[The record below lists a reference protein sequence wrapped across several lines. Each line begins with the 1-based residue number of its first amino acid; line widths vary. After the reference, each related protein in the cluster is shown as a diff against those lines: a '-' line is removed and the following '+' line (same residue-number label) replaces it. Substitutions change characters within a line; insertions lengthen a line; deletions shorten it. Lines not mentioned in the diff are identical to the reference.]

1 MPRSWILWILASLGL
16 LMVITLL
23 NGEIRLMPTSM
34 SFSLKTRDGR
44 WVSNEQV
51 EDLEQKALLKH
62 WDGSWTTGINIG
74 VYVGTSCIF
83 LDKLLE
89 KNDAK
94 ASTACVDTNVNIQP
108 TLQEN
113 LRLNHRHVHNLNGLL
128 AELSHCPAE
137 MTVVDH
143 VEPKRIGNETLT
155 PGKPGMPASFEGMG
169 DRGGLPDTFV
179 IERCYTVNFVREL
192 FAGHMPQVWFID
204 IDGFLPSLYQ
214 QIHEAFDD
222 PSVELILYE
231 RDRPYSAPGK
241 ASTVAGQSD
250 HVWEAQYRDME
261 DGFKRQGFRAL
272 QCDNIMWGIWV
283 WRRGGP
289 SFTIH
294 LWLLLGWMACLVSM
308 CLLSDLLV
316 PPKVKKWPV
325 PVWRLL
331 VLLCWR
337 MVYEALPSLP
347 VNMTD
352 PITGLDC
359 TWICIHHGLA
369 FAISNF
375 LFLYVAVLWP
385 LAKALALRTWAM
397 HPFWLPWV
405 LFTAIAESQ
414 LLLGFLLH
422 ALLRAPAVPPVG
434 SLCFGPGPQQSMWEL
449 SVGTTLALSLGL
461 LLFVEMQPERPPP
474 V

>member
-1 MPRSWILWILASLGL
+1 M
-16 LMVITLL
+16 
-23 NGEIRLMPTSM
+23 
-34 SFSLKTRDGR
+34 
-44 WVSNEQV
+44 NERVHAQSV
-51 EDLEQKALLKH
+51 NPEHDLR
-62 WDGSWTTGINIG
+62 
-74 VYVGTSCIF
+74 
-83 LDKLLE
+83 
-89 KNDAK
+89 NDAK

-250 HVWEAQYRDME
+250 H

-331 VLLCWR
+331 VLLSR
-337 MVYEALPSLP
+337 AISAAQLA
-347 VNMTD
+347 
-352 PITGLDC
+352 
-359 TWICIHHGLA
+359 HGLSA
-369 FAISNF
+369 
-375 LFLYVAVLWP
+375 P
-385 LAKALALRTWAM
+385 CGEALALRTWAM